1 MPYGFYSIGRMLI
14 VCGSLA
20 VPSFAQTS
28 APPLPSSQPR
38 ASSSAVAT
46 PPLLFEVAAI
56 RQDKSGS
63 GSSHSDT
70 SNGRFTATNVSLRSL
85 MQYEAYDIPENRI
98 LGAPKWIDS
107 TRFDIEAKMDDSLA
121 DHLRTLAQDQRR
133 IQTKALFQQLL
144 ADRFKL
150 AVHWETRELP
160 IYALLKAGNKGDK
173 LQPTKDL
180 TVGPSTSSHGSRSGS
195 QLDAKDVTLPELAEA
210 LTRLLSRELGR
221 DIIDQTG
228 IEGRYDL
235 TLKWTSDS
243 GPASVPG
250 VADGEASTD
259 LGPSI
264 FTAIREQLGLKLEP
278 AKGSVRVLVVDHAEM
293 PSDN

>member
-1 MPYGFYSIGRMLI
+1 MPYGFYSSGRMLI
-14 VCGSLA
+14 VCASLA

-28 APPLPSSQPR
+28 APRLPSSLPP
-38 ASSSAVAT
+38 ASSSAVAM

-56 RQDKSGS
+56 RQNKSGS

-85 MQYEAYDIPENRI
+85 MQYEAYDIPGNRI

-121 DHLRTLAQDQRR
+121 DHLRTLAEDQRR
-133 IQTKALFQQLL
+133 ILTKALFQQLL

-160 IYALLKAGNKGDK
+160 IYALKAGNKGDK

-180 TVGPSTSSHGSRSGS
+180 TAGPSTSSHGSRSGS
-195 QLDAKDVTLPELAEA
+195 QLDAKDVTLPELAQA

-235 TLKWTSDS
+235 TLNWTSDS

-278 AKGSVRVLVVDHAEM
+278 AKGSVRVLVIDHAEM